1 MEVEG
6 GREGD
11 QEGCQEMVEVEESE
25 ELQMVDTGTV
35 KQWEVVFSRLQSIN
49 QESHLLMIDKVTPPL
64 LPEVTLLPVPGGD
77 PDPEPEQQH
86 AVLLVAGRHGA
97 NQVTAAGHCRVS
109 HCSAAGPRWRLC
121 CRRQTLT
128 GTVACPWQSSS
139 TSGTPRRPWTSKLIN
154 KHFSMF
160 LMD

>member
-1 MEVEG
+1 MVIVIMVVVVVAVIVKTILAVMLSAEAVVG
-6 GREGD
+6 GVFQAAEHQPGVPPADDRQGD
-11 QEGCQEMVEVEESE
+11 PSPYNP
-25 ELQMVDTGTV
+25 
-35 KQWEVVFSRLQSIN
+35 K
-49 QESHLLMIDKVTPPL
+49 

-86 AVLLVAGRHGA
+86 AVLLVAGRHGS
-97 NQVTAAGHCRVS
+97 NQVTAAGRCRVS

-139 TSGTPRRPWTSKLIN
+139 TSGTPRRPWTSKYR
-154 KHFSMF
+154 
-160 LMD
+160 